1 MIFMIIQEFI
11 INAPDVHMDQIQ
23 NHAGL
28 THKMIKA
35 VLFQGKCSIM
45 PKKLTEITISREALM
60 TDA

>member
-35 VLFQGKCSIM
+35 VLFQGKM
-45 PKKLTEITISREALM
+45 FYNAEKA
-60 TDA
+60 D

>member
-1 MIFMIIQEFI
+1 MILMIVQEFI

-35 VLFQGKCSIM
+35 VLFQGNMFYNAEK
-45 PKKLTEITISREALM
+45 A
-60 TDA
+60 D